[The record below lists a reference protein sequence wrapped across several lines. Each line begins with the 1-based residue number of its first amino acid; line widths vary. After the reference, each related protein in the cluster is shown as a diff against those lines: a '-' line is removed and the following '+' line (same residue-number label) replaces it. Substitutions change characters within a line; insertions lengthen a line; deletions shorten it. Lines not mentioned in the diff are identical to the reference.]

1 MLVDLAQVFLKKG
14 REQKFWLPNS
24 QILLAVS
31 GGVDSMVLLHLMELV
46 RGDADNHV
54 AIGVAH
60 INHQLRPESLE
71 EEAFLREY
79 CQQHQIPLFVKR
91 WESLPTAGMEE
102 AARKFRYQFFS
113 ELMRKSHYDTL
124 MTAHHG
130 DDQLETMLMKM
141 LRDGNVQTAGGM
153 KEKRA
158 FAGGRLIRP
167 LLSFGKEELLT
178 YAQAQEIHYYDDATN
193 YLLEVQRNRIRQLVV
208 PPLKAEN
215 TQALAHF
222 GQLAQQLQWL
232 TDWQQQHSR
241 RWFDREV
248 TVKSESLHVPV
259 ASLTTLTA
267 GEQFFNLQYCGQRI
281 RENWQVTLSQE
292 QLQQILSSLAGG
304 KPQWSVSLVG
314 GWQFRRE
321 YDTLVFGPAS
331 LVTTAS
337 EPDRLAESKEQPI
350 HLKLGETTFLSQHEW
365 VGLLAV
371 HQDAA
376 SGNFYIN
383 ADDIPEK
390 VKLWS
395 EIDQPL
401 PVQFP
406 TEVVFRKRQAGDRIQ
421 LTNALRKKVSRIL
434 IDKKTPNEMRE
445 RSWVMA
451 TKEGQLLGV
460 LPQALSYLSI
470 AQETDKIHYRLLY
483 KYQEVANRG

>member
-1 MLVDLAQVFLKKG
+1 MADLAQVFLKKG
-14 REQKFWLPNS
+14 REQTFWLPNS

-31 GGVDSMVLLHLMELV
+31 GGVDSMVLLQLMELV
-46 RGDADNHV
+46 QAAQDNQV
-54 AIGVAH
+54 RIGVAH
-60 INHQLRPESLE
+60 VNHQLRPESMA

-79 CQQHQIPLFVKR
+79 CQKRQIPLFVRR
-91 WESLPTAGMEE
+91 WESLPTGGMEE

-113 ELMRKSHYDTL
+113 EVMRENHYDTL
-124 MTAHHG
+124 MTAHHA

-167 LLSFGKEELLT
+167 LLTLGKEELLA
-178 YAQAQEIHYYDDATN
+178 YAQEQKIRYYDDATN

-215 TQALAHF
+215 PQALAHF

-232 TDWQQQHSR
+232 TAWQQRHFRQ
-241 RWFDREV
+241 WFDQEV
-248 TVKSESLHVPV
+248 TVKSESLRLPV
-259 ASLTTLTA
+259 AALTA
-267 GEQFFNLQYCGQRI
+267 LPEGEQFFSLQYCSQRI
-281 RENWQVTLSQE
+281 RENWQVSLSQE
-292 QLQQILSSLAGG
+292 QLQQISRSLRGG
-304 KPQWSVSLVG
+304 KPQWSVDLAG

-331 LVTTAS
+331 LVTAPEEIGQS
-337 EPDRLAESKEQPI
+337 QEEGELLI
-350 HLKLGETTFLSQHEW
+350 HLKLGESAFLSQQEW
-365 VGLLAV
+365 VGLLALR
-371 HQDAA
+371 QDAV

-401 PVQFP
+401 PLQFP
-406 TEVVFRKRQAGDRIQ
+406 TEVVFRKRRAGDRIQ
-421 LTNALRKKVSRIL
+421 LTSSLRKKVSRIL

-470 AQETDKIHYRLLY
+470 AKETDKIHYRLLY
-483 KYQEVANRG
+483 KYQEADNRG

>member
-1 MLVDLAQVFLKKG
+1 MADLAQSFLKKG

-46 RGDADNHV
+46 QQADDNHMT
-54 AIGVAH
+54 IGVAH
-60 INHQLRPESLE
+60 VNHQLRPESLE

-79 CQQHQIPLFVKR
+79 CYKRKIPLFVKR

-113 ELMRKSHYDTL
+113 EVMRENHYDTL
-124 MTAHHG
+124 MTAHHA

-167 LLSFGKEELLT
+167 LLSLGKEELLT
-178 YAQAQEIHYYDDATN
+178 YAQEQQIRYYDDATN

-215 TQALAHF
+215 PQALAHF
-222 GQLAQQLQWL
+222 GQLAQQMQWL
-232 TDWQQQHSR
+232 TAWQQRHLR
-241 RWFDREV
+241 LWFDQVV
-248 TVKSESLHVPV
+248 TVKSESLRLPV
-259 ASLTTLTA
+259 AALTDLPE
-267 GEQFFNLQYCGQRI
+267 GEQFFTLQYCSQRI
-281 RENWQVTLSQE
+281 RESWQVTISQE
-292 QLQQILSSLAGG
+292 QLQQILRSLAGG
-304 KPQWSVSLVG
+304 KPQWSVALAG

-331 LVTTAS
+331 LVTDLGEA
-337 EPDRLAESKEQPI
+337 DRLEESKEHPI
-350 HLKLGETTFLSQHEW
+350 PLKLGETTYLSEREW
-365 VGLLAV
+365 IGLLAV
-371 HQDAA
+371 HQDAV
-376 SGNFYIN
+376 SGNFYID

-406 TEVVFRKRQAGDRIQ
+406 TEVVFRKRQDGDRIQ
-421 LTNALRKKVSRIL
+421 LTNSLRKKVSRIL

-470 AQETDKIHYRLLY
+470 AKETDKIHYRLLY
-483 KYQEVANRG
+483 KYQEADNRG